1 MKKRYTGNQI
11 VAKLRQADV
20 LIGKDKT
27 VPEVCREIEVS
38 QQTYYRWRQKYGG
51 MSPEMI
57 KELRELQKEN
67 ARLKK
72 VVADQALDN
81 QILKEAIHTSKTFY
95 ARRSGAGGLAKR
107 GSSGASVNGRSA
119 GPWANTAVRSDMKGN
134 SRKKIVS

>member
-20 LIGKDKT
+20 LIGKGKT

-67 ARLKK
+67 ARFKK
-72 VVADQALDN
+72 VVAEQVLDN
-81 QILKEAIHTSKTFY
+81 QILKEAINLSKK
-95 ARRSGAGGLAKR
+95 L
-107 GSSGASVNGRSA
+107 
-119 GPWANTAVRSDMKGN
+119 
-134 SRKKIVS
+134 

>member
-1 MKKRYTGNQI
+1 MIIPYRKGIMNLRSFGFAPENCSSRNETSVMKKRYTGNQI

-20 LIGKDKT
+20 LIGKGKT

-81 QILKEAIHTSKTFY
+81 QILKEAIHTSKKF
-95 ARRSGAGGLAKR
+95 
-107 GSSGASVNGRSA
+107 
-119 GPWANTAVRSDMKGN
+119 
-134 SRKKIVS
+134 

>member
-20 LIGKDKT
+20 LIGKGKT
-27 VPEVCREIEVS
+27 VPEVCREIDVS

-72 VVADQALDN
+72 VVAEQGLDN
-81 QILKEAIHTSKTFY
+81 QILKEAINLSKK
-95 ARRSGAGGLAKR
+95 L
-107 GSSGASVNGRSA
+107 
-119 GPWANTAVRSDMKGN
+119 
-134 SRKKIVS
+134 

>member
-20 LIGKDKT
+20 LIGKGKT

-72 VVADQALDN
+72 VVADQALNN
-81 QILKEAIHTSKTFY
+81 QILKEAINLT
-95 ARRSGAGGLAKR
+95 
-107 GSSGASVNGRSA
+107 
-119 GPWANTAVRSDMKGN
+119 
-134 SRKKIVS
+134 KKS

>member
-11 VAKLRQADV
+11 VAKLRQADIM
-20 LIGKDKT
+20 IGKGKT

-57 KELRELQKEN
+57 KELRALQKEN

-81 QILKEAIHTSKTFY
+81 QILKEAINLSKK
-95 ARRSGAGGLAKR
+95 L
-107 GSSGASVNGRSA
+107 
-119 GPWANTAVRSDMKGN
+119 
-134 SRKKIVS
+134 

>member
-20 LIGKDKT
+20 LIGKGKT
-27 VPEVCREIEVS
+27 VPEVCREIDVS

-81 QILKEAIHTSKTFY
+81 QILKEAIHISKK
-95 ARRSGAGGLAKR
+95 L
-107 GSSGASVNGRSA
+107 
-119 GPWANTAVRSDMKGN
+119 
-134 SRKKIVS
+134 

>member
-20 LIGKDKT
+20 LIGKGKT
-27 VPEVCREIEVS
+27 VPEVCREIDVS

-57 KELRELQKEN
+57 KELRALQKEN

-72 VVADQALDN
+72 VVADQALNN
-81 QILKEAIHTSKTFY
+81 QVLKEAINLSKM
-95 ARRSGAGGLAKR
+95 L
-107 GSSGASVNGRSA
+107 
-119 GPWANTAVRSDMKGN
+119 
-134 SRKKIVS
+134 

>member
-20 LIGKDKT
+20 LIGKGKT

-72 VVADQALDN
+72 VVAAQALDN
-81 QILKEAIHTSKTFY
+81 QILKEAIHTSKKF
-95 ARRSGAGGLAKR
+95 
-107 GSSGASVNGRSA
+107 
-119 GPWANTAVRSDMKGN
+119 
-134 SRKKIVS
+134 